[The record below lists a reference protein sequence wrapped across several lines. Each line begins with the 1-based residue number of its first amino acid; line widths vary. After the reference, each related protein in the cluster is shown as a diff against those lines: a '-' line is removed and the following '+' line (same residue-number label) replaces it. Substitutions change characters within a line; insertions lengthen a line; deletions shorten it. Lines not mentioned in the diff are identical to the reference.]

1 MKKFKFT
8 ITTIIEANTQ
18 KEAERYIEVISR
30 DGELL
35 FLSDNQVEE
44 VK

>member
-8 ITTIIEANTQ
+8 ITTIIEAKTQ
-18 KEAERYIEVISR
+18 KEAERYIEVISH